1 MPVYDLHMSGHSKWA
16 NIRVKKTAQDA
27 KRGKI
32 FTRHARLIEIIAR
45 SGGGDSDTNAALRT
59 AIDNAKADSVPNA
72 NIERAIKKG
81 TGEDKGEAMAEVI
94 YAAMGPEG
102 TAFLIECLTDNKN
115 RTLGNVKNNITKNGG
130 RFAESGSVSWLFE
143 QKGIVVASASRPVS
157 EEEQLELIDAG
168 AEDIDVSEGN
178 MIVTTSRDHLASV
191 RTLLKQKNIEIKEA
205 GLKYIPKQIV
215 EITDE
220 ETAKLIM
227 LLIEAIEE
235 DDDVAEVHTNAAMSG
250 V

>member
-1 MPVYDLHMSGHSKWA
+1 MSGHSKWA

-81 TGEDKGEAMAEVI
+81 AGENKGEAMAEVV
-94 YAAMGPEG
+94 YAAMGPAG

-143 QKGIVVASASRPVS
+143 QKGIIAGSRAQKMS
-157 EEEQLELIDAG
+157 DEEELKLIDAG
-168 AEDIDVSEGN
+168 AEDIETSDGGVAVTASREGWGR
-178 MIVTTSRDHLASV
+178 VRD
-191 RTLLKQKNIEIKEA
+191 LLKSFGFTIDVA
-205 GLKYIPKQIV
+205 GLKYIPKQTVDIA
-215 EITDE
+215 DE

-227 LLIEAIEE
+227 QLIEAIEE
-235 DDDVAEVHTNAAMSG
+235 DDDVAEVHTNAAMNG
-250 V
+250 L

>member
-1 MPVYDLHMSGHSKWA
+1 MSGHSKWA

-27 KRGKI
+27 RRGKT

-59 AIDNAKADSVPNA
+59 AIDNAKADSVPNT

-143 QKGIVVASASRPVS
+143 QKGIVVAKMNESNSD
-157 EEEQLELIDAG
+157 ELQLALMDAG
-168 AEDIDVSEGN
+168 AEDIDVSDDIMTVTASREGWAR
-178 MIVTTSRDHLASV
+178 MRG
-191 RTLLKQKNIEIKEA
+191 LLKERGCSIEVA

-215 EITDE
+215 DITDG

-227 LLIEAIEE
+227 QIIEAIEE
-235 DDDVAEVHTNAAMSG
+235 DDDVAEVHTNAALR
-250 V
+250 